1 MFDKRQMENEMIKYS
16 QNNNMR
22 MFIFQF
28 KSWIDPLMIARFKIQ
43 ICYVMLAIIFK
54 TRHTLINENLE
65 NFPFNLSILFFVVM
79 NGK

>member
-1 MFDKRQMENEMIKYS
+1 MNLCDLLRRGTKILVCVKMFDKRQMENEMIKYS

-43 ICYVMLAIIFK
+43 IWYILCILFK
-54 TRHTLINENLE
+54 TRYHH
-65 NFPFNLSILFFVVM
+65 
-79 NGK
+79 

>member
-28 KSWIDPLMIARFKIQ
+28 KSWIDPLMIARFKNSNMLCYACYNIQ
-43 ICYVMLAIIFK
+43 DTA
-54 TRHTLINENLE
+54 HIN
-65 NFPFNLSILFFVVM
+65 
-79 NGK
+79 K